1 MARTTALIALV
12 PLALV
17 GCSSAE
23 TEAAPV
29 AVPAITKHVAA
40 SSAPAT
46 PASQCETVA
55 QVVADNLA
63 QAAESSKAGRVGAV
77 KGPVSE
83 TWIVAVE
90 LVDGPAAGEVAI
102 FETASIAEV
111 AQTRAV
117 NGMAQEFTGLPESA
131 YTVADD
137 ATDEAVDCM

>member
-1 MARTTALIALV
+1 MARIALFALV

-17 GCSSAE
+17 GCSGAE

-40 SSAPAT
+40 SSTPAT
-46 PASQCETVA
+46 AAQCETVA
-55 QVVADNLA
+55 QAVADNLA
-63 QAAESSKAGRVGAV
+63 QAAEASKAGKVGAV

-83 TWIVAVE
+83 TWLVAVE
-90 LVDGPAAGEVAI
+90 LVDGPAAGEVAV
-102 FETASIAEV
+102 FETASIVEV

-117 NGMAQEFTGLPESA
+117 NGMAQEFTDLPESA

-137 ATDEAVDCM
+137 ATDEAIACM